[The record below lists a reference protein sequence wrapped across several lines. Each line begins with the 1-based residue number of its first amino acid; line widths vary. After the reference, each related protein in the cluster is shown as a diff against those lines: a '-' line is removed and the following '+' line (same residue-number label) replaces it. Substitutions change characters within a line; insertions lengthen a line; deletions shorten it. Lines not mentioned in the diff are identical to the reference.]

1 MVALDTLGYF
11 SSEPGSQRWPEPY
24 DRDPRQAGD
33 FISFVSND
41 PSAALMQRCVRAFR
55 GSSALPAR
63 GSSAPE
69 HIRGVSW
76 SDHWS
81 FWRHGFPAVMV
92 TDTALFRYPHY
103 HSAHDTPDKIDFA
116 SLELVVDGLVG
127 VVREIAGSPPG

>member
-1 MVALDTLGYF
+1 
-11 SSEPGSQRWPEPY
+11 
-24 DRDPRQAGD
+24 
-33 FISFVSND
+33 
-41 PSAALMQRCVRAFR
+41 MQRCVRAFR